1 MGIKKLFKIKPP
13 EEDTPEQMKEDLKEL
28 GIAIKNP
35 NKKRTEKFAAYGQ
48 YARERAADKFY
59 APEGYEAY
67 ATPQRQE
74 EPEDLNRSALDDES
88 VTAAAANDGA
98 PKEKKDGKKRGL
110 FRKKRSSQQPDSLE
124 NTTATDSQGIIDP
137 YTVNPNASTYG
148 SDPYGFNNTRNTN
161 NNGYGHDSYTRGNAG
176 ANNLQQRAAP
186 VDPYSSS
193 DPYQSNSYNTTSDTY
208 ASSSRDPYQFNQTA
222 ATAPYNST
230 MNKNPQVSNTPAL
243 AESATGTNY
252 YNINTR
258 SDGQEP
264 YRDVGNYTSSNY
276 GSVSPGVRD
285 SRYGALNNRNDN
297 NDDNYGTR
305 YEKNRSAVTSR
316 SSAGDFSGN
325 NTTGPLSAS
334 TATGVKN
341 TQSPYSYSRPP
352 AAAPG
357 ANPYAA
363 MANDSYGVSTAGNL
377 YSAQSASSSRS
388 AVNPYYGRLTPSGR
402 NTRQAATPSGSATAL
417 SNELDLNRSSVN
429 NSSANIAALSDSA
442 YDGGIDLNSAPSS
455 SVVADDDLNAD
466 LYTRRQQQQ
475 QLQQIDAPQGYDN
488 QFTFEQ
494 EQNGYG
500 YGYGYGNG
508 LAEQSKGYKTF
519 EEIQREEEERQQQ
532 EEDEAVDELKQQI
545 RFTKQS
551 SVAST
556 RNTLKMAQ
564 EAERSGMNTLG
575 LLGHQS
581 ETLNNV
587 ERNLDLIKI
596 QNTTADDKVAE
607 LKKLNRNIL
616 AIHVSNPF
624 NSKMRNRLKED
635 QIKSRKLEEKMLMEQ
650 TSRNLAQ
657 STQRITGALDQ
668 NEHTLSEVRDRY
680 QRRDILERAKK
691 YQFENDEEDDEME
704 VEIDR
709 NLDKI
714 QQISGRLK
722 KLALATS
729 DEIDAQQSRIRNIE
743 ENTDELDIKIH
754 LNTTRLAGIR

>member
-13 EEDTPEQMKEDLKEL
+13 EEDTPEQMKEDLNEL
-28 GIAIKNP
+28 GITIKNP
-35 NKKRTEKFAAYGQ
+35 NKKRMEKFAAYGQ
-48 YARERAADKFY
+48 YARERVADKFY

-67 ATPQRQE
+67 ATPQKVE
-74 EPEDLNRSALDDES
+74 EPDDLNRSALDDENLD
-88 VTAAAANDGA
+88 AANDRS
-98 PKEKKDGKKRGL
+98 PKKRDGKKKGL
-110 FRKKRSSQQPDSLE
+110 FRKKRSSHQQDSLK
-124 NTTATDSQGIIDP
+124 NAAATNPQDIVDP
-137 YTVNPNASTYG
+137 YTVNPNASAYG
-148 SDPYGFNNTRNTN
+148 SDPYGFNNTRSTEN
-161 NNGYGHDSYTRGNAG
+161 NSYGNDSYVRSNSG
-176 ANNLQQRAAP
+176 ANNPQQRTAP
-186 VDPYSSS
+186 VDPYSGG

-230 MNKNPQVSNTPAL
+230 MNKNPQASNTPTP
-243 AESATGTNY
+243 AESATRTNY
-252 YNINTR
+252 YNANTR
-258 SDGQEP
+258 PNGQEP
-264 YRDVGNYTSSNY
+264 YRDVNNYTSSNY
-276 GSVSPGVRD
+276 GTVSPGVQDPR
-285 SRYGALNNRNDN
+285 SGVLNNRNDN
-297 NDDNYGTR
+297 NNDNYGTR
-305 YEKNRSAVTSR
+305 YESNRSAVASR
-316 SSAGDFSGN
+316 SSARDFNGDNS
-325 NTTGPLSAS
+325 TGPLSAS
-334 TATGVKN
+334 TATSVKN
-341 TQSPYSYSRPP
+341 TQSPYSYSKPP
-352 AAAPG
+352 TATPG

-363 MANDSYGVSTAGNL
+363 MANDSYGASTAGNL
-377 YSAQSASSSRS
+377 YSAPSASSSRS
-388 AVNPYYGRLTPSGR
+388 AVNPYYGRITPSRR
-402 NTRQAATPSGSATAL
+402 NIREAATPSGSVTAI

-429 NSSANIAALSDSA
+429 NSSANIAALGDSA
-442 YDGGIDLNSAPSS
+442 NDGGIDLNSAPSS
-455 SVVADDDLNAD
+455 SIVADDDLNAD

-475 QLQQIDAPQGYDN
+475 LQQIEAPQGYDN

-494 EQNGYG
+494 EQS
-500 YGYGYGNG
+500 GYGYGNG
-508 LAEQSKGYKTF
+508 MAEQSRGYKTF

-624 NSKMRNRLKED
+624 NSKRRNRLRED
-635 QIKSRKLEEKMLMEQ
+635 QIKNRKLEEKMLMEQ

-680 QRRDILERAKK
+680 QRKDILERAKK

-729 DEIDAQQSRIRNIE
+729 DEIDAQQSRIQNIE